1 MNAEDGNILY
11 REMLSRRDPSQ
22 VAGLM
27 RFFKT
32 GSGQYGEGDEFLGI
46 KVPVTREVVRACWKE
61 LGFGELETC
70 IRSGYH
76 EVRLAALL
84 SLVEIFSH
92 AGKDPELQ
100 QRCVDFYLSHTQF
113 INN

>member
-32 GSGQYGEGDEFLGI
+32 GPGQHGAG
-46 KVPVTREVVRACWKE
+46 
-61 LGFGELETC
+61 
-70 IRSGYH
+70 
-76 EVRLAALL
+76 AALCL
-84 SLVEIFSH
+84 LE
-92 AGKDPELQ
+92 
-100 QRCVDFYLSHTQF
+100 
-113 INN
+113 